1 MAVEESKI
9 IDLIAL
15 YEKYEK
21 ECLAT
26 GGAVNSSRA
35 RLYRT
40 IIKDLES
47 LLPRKTLADL
57 NVVDFTDLT
66 GTIVEYRGMRGVLL
80 GGGDNMVTLFTF
92 ADKCATYTDPALV
105 YALDEDRIWDEMGNV
120 LK

>member
-1 MAVEESKI
+1 MAIEESKI
-9 IDLIAL
+9 IDLIAS
-15 YEKYEK
+15 YEKYK
-21 ECLAT
+21 EGCLSA